1 MCLGGWYNLLFQ
13 NIISCLVS
21 FTLMLFIIL
30 YIRKKKWKS
39 DKIKLIFM
47 VMGYILAAIL
57 FLLTIFELSV
67 FQNLRVYNYKII
79 RIVDNTIFLLFLFIV
94 ASCIIINLRK
104 K

>member
-30 YIRKKKWKS
+30 YIRKKKWKA